1 MFSFIVCS
9 IKPEETKA
17 LEQNIAATVGVPYE
31 YISFDN
37 RKFQY
42 GLTKVYN
49 LCARKARYDY
59 LCFLHEDVRFLS
71 EGWGKEISA
80 QLSKE
85 NCGVIGFAG
94 STVKLKSSTQWAVS
108 KQTTRIHL
116 IQQMR
121 FGKEK
126 QVENNPDKNDFS
138 PVITLDGLCLFV
150 KRSVWEQTPFDE
162 TTFTNFHCYD
172 LDFSL
177 SVAQRYTNYVCHTI
191 SIVHFSS
198 GSYSPAWHQETKKLN
213 DKWASRLPMSV
224 TPMTAQ
230 EQVKL
235 QKYSSFFSEFLQI
248 KNSWR
253 KGDFLHKNFSDAFAL
268 FQNNLFQTKAWELIF
283 LSYPKYKLVARHSAK
298 KAQPTPVI
306 K

>member
-94 STVKLKSSTQWAVS
+94 STVKLKSSAQWAVS

-150 KRSVWEQTPFDE
+150 KRSGANSIRRNDIHQLSLLRLGFLAFRSTTLYQLRLPYHFDSPF
-162 TTFTNFHCYD
+162 FFGF
-172 LDFSL
+172 LFAG
-177 SVAQRYTNYVCHTI
+177 V
-191 SIVHFSS
+191 
-198 GSYSPAWHQETKKLN
+198 
-213 DKWASRLPMSV
+213 ASR
-224 TPMTAQ
+224 
-230 EQVKL
+230 
-235 QKYSSFFSEFLQI
+235 
-248 KNSWR
+248 N
-253 KGDFLHKNFSDAFAL
+253 
-268 FQNNLFQTKAWELIF
+268 
-283 LSYPKYKLVARHSAK
+283 K
-298 KAQPTPVI
+298 KAE
-306 K
+306 